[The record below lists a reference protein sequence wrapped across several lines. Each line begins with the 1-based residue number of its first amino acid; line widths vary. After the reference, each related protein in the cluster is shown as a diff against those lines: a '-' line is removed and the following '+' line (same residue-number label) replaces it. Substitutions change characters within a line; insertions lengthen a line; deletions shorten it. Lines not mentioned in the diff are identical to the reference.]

1 MQDHWILVSFKY
13 SIIVKAIS
21 VKLIIHQDFTI
32 RTRNYCFHVSLYSQ
46 SKRETLSSDEHTSR
60 LCAFEKLCQSGTGVM
75 LTIIIWSHPVTIF
88 EVTND
93 MTMSHIL
100 HGSVHN
106 LHFEEE
112 SGIGQIWK
120 YNYTYTYLQ
129 IHILV
134 LKTFFLFSHSVTKLE
149 VTNDTTVM
157 SHISHGSVHNLNFEE
172 ESGFGQIWRYNYT
185 YTYI

>member
-1 MQDHWILVSFKY
+1 MWVCILKE
-13 SIIVKAIS
+13 
-21 VKLIIHQDFTI
+21 
-32 RTRNYCFHVSLYSQ
+32 
-46 SKRETLSSDEHTSR
+46 REKLSSDEHTLR
-60 LCAFEKLCQSGTGVM
+60 LCALAKLCQSGTRVM
-75 LTIIIWSHPVTIF
+75 LTIIPWSHPVTILD
-88 EVTND
+88 VTND
-93 MTMSHIL
+93 IRTMSHIL

-112 SGIGQIWK
+112 SGIGQIWR

-134 LKTFFLFSHSVTKLE
+134 LKTFFLFSHSVTILE

-172 ESGFGQIWRYNYT
+172 EFGFGQIWRYNYT
-185 YTYI
+185 FTYI